1 MNNTLDRINKI
12 NIENHIWI
20 IYIGII
26 FLSFMANYYEKD
38 YFLNKNNISKD
49 YYRKLNILVFIILI
63 FVYSYFEND
72 AIKSFLNKQK
82 SEKQY
87 KYDNLTL
94 LATTLVLISG
104 FIFLYILIDDKN
116 IDSEIAFN

>member
-49 YYRKLNILVFIILI
+49 YYRKLNTLVFIILI

-82 SEKQY
+82 SENQY

>member
-12 NIENHIWI
+12 NTENHIWI

>member
-1 MNNTLDRINKI
+1 MNNTLARINKI

-49 YYRKLNILVFIILI
+49 YYRKLNTLVFIILI

>member
-49 YYRKLNILVFIILI
+49 YYRKLNTLVFIILI